1 MKLTFTDKLGYAAGG
16 ITDAANFTF
25 MGSYLMFF
33 LTTIAH
39 INPATAGVLIAAG
52 SVISLSLIHICIS
65 YSKQHVDSSCSI
77 AASIWLCRQL
87 LVPDGHGRNRR
98 DSLLRPAG
106 NVALQSV

>member
-52 SVISLSLIHICIS
+52 SVISSLWSPIVGFLSDRIRTRFGKRRPFLMAASLPLAISLI
-65 YSKQHVDSSCSI
+65 
-77 AASIWLCRQL
+77 LCFI
-87 LVPDGHGRNRR
+87 N
-98 DSLLRPAG
+98 
-106 NVALQSV
+106 

>member
-52 SVISLSLIHICIS
+52 SVISSLWSPIAVS
-65 YSKQHVDSSCSI
+65 YTHLR
-77 AASIWLCRQL
+77 A
-87 LVPDGHGRNRR
+87 HETGRNLVCR
-98 DSLLRPAG
+98 LLLEKKKK
-106 NVALQSV
+106 NKNTNILYTST